1 MKGIKQKANCLMLIA
16 ITTMWIATTAYWIT
30 TLIATE
36 RVYSDV
42 YHFVSASSHQMSD
55 SLNCLYSMALPGYNS
70 SALENC
76 KTWYRE
82 DYTTLG
88 PPAYRAY
95 TFQECAGTVAL
106 TTNVSILQSLS

>member
-55 SLNCLYSMALPGYNS
+55 GLSKLLVLY
-70 SALENC
+70 
-76 KTWYRE
+76 
-82 DYTTLG
+82 
-88 PPAYRAY
+88 
-95 TFQECAGTVAL
+95 VAL
-106 TTNVSILQSLS
+106 WVHF